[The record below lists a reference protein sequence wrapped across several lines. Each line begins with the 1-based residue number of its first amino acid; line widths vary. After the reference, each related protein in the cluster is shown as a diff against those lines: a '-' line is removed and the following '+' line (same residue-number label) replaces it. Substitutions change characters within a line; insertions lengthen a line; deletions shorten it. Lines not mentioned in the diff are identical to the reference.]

1 MYLKFVNSRFA
12 GIIFI
17 LGHLTWF
24 AEWDETVN
32 ETLPVND
39 VLPEI
44 LLEVLRLTGRRIHP
58 IDTEPT
64 AFRRSDTI
72 QKQFGFRIIEQC
84 VDSTTRFPRT
94 RIRRRCLLPGH
105 VACPGIG
112 SPAQS
117 SPRRTV

>member
-39 VLPEI
+39 VPPEI
-44 LLEVLRLTGRRIHP
+44 LLEVLTILRRI
-58 IDTEPT
+58 
-64 AFRRSDTI
+64 RN
-72 QKQFGFRIIEQC
+72 EQ
-84 VDSTTRFPRT
+84 RY
-94 RIRRRCLLPGH
+94 
-105 VACPGIG
+105 
-112 SPAQS
+112 
-117 SPRRTV
+117 